1 MAVVSRGTRAGQV
14 QPAVAGRT
22 RERLPA
28 SPAPHKGPPTLPRVR
43 KTRDVWDVGGGEYS
57 RTLSASSTHKGVGF
71 SRKPTLGQRI
81 DHTRSLKIPSELL
94 LLSIRALR
102 GADERAVARNV
113 TVAPQLPY
121 LEARTVEQRHEKKMQ
136 RLPWLTN

>member
-43 KTRDVWDVGGGEYS
+43 KTRDVWDMGGGEYS
-57 RTLSASSTHKGVGF
+57 RTLSASSTQG
-71 SRKPTLGQRI
+71 
-81 DHTRSLKIPSELL
+81 
-94 LLSIRALR
+94 R
-102 GADERAVARNV
+102 GIFAQA
-113 TVAPQLPY
+113 
-121 LEARTVEQRHEKKMQ
+121 H
-136 RLPWLTN
+136 PWSAHQSHPIAQDTF